1 MSGEALH
8 EVVWHA
14 LAMKTTGS
22 TITITSAKNDLDVRV
37 NGKYQSL
44 LNINNLR
51 IPGIYFSTHSV
62 FMLCR

>member
-1 MSGEALH
+1 MSGDALH
-8 EVVWHA
+8 EVVWQA

-22 TITITSAKNDLDVRV
+22 ITTIKVKKNDLDVTV

-51 IPGIYFSTHSV
+51 IPGIHFTTNSA